1 MAGQPE
7 RQEKCVSMTFSAAV
21 VYIINYNLIS
31 LYVQTV
37 IIIYERDV
45 SDKNPM
51 YNNIILYM
59 LSLTMSI
66 KRKCGVIQSDGG
78 DGHLNYL
85 HSVNS
90 TYLLKTS
97 PAAAAHHSIIYYI
110 NISARARILY
120 TQSYPPSSPVHRFR
134 CLSVPPHPKVNTFCT
149 YSMLLKYYY
158 MLYQ

>member
-1 MAGQPE
+1 
-7 RQEKCVSMTFSAAV
+7 

-51 YNNIILYM
+51 FNNIILYM

-66 KRKCGVIQSDGG
+66 KRKCGVIQSNGG
-78 DGHLNYL
+78 GGHLNYL

-97 PAAAAHHSIIYYI
+97 PAAAAHHNNII
-110 NISARARILY
+110 
-120 TQSYPPSSPVHRFR
+120 
-134 CLSVPPHPKVNTFCT
+134 
-149 YSMLLKYYY
+149 
-158 MLYQ
+158 

>member
-1 MAGQPE
+1 
-7 RQEKCVSMTFSAAV
+7 MTFSAAAV

-51 YNNIILYM
+51 FNNIILYM

-66 KRKCGVIQSDGG
+66 KRKCGVIQSNGG
-78 DGHLNYL
+78 GGHLNYL
-85 HSVNS
+85 QSVNS

-97 PAAAAHHSIIYYI
+97 PAAAAHHNIIIYYWALLYKRSDFRLSLKI
-110 NISARARILY
+110 IATEKILCFTLY
-120 TQSYPPSSPVHRFR
+120 TMYLRTVRLTMEGMWTVYRVYNTYHR
-134 CLSVPPHPKVNTFCT
+134 
-149 YSMLLKYYY
+149 Y
-158 MLYQ
+158 